1 MNLNAENW
9 KTVKIT
15 ILNLRSFMKFD
26 NLCAVVS
33 SVVLQNDLPARG

>member
-1 MNLNAENW
+1 MNLNVENW

-15 ILNLRSFMKFD
+15 ILNLRSFMKFG

-33 SVVLQNDLPARG
+33 SVVLQNDLTAGG